1 MSIKVIGQLLQGL
14 GPGQKPDSARPATS
28 GSEFD
33 HALALARSG
42 PQAKAEEGRLQVE
55 MMRLEMMRGLLDPG
69 LENDSEGWSAPIHF
83 PSFASVYSASGQT
96 SVDPPVKKPEPSQQ
110 PIDELIDKAAREN
123 GVEPALVRAVVQ
135 AESAFNP
142 RAVSPVGAEGL
153 MQLMPET
160 AKDLGVDDSFDPE
173 QNVMGGTR
181 YLGWLLEKYG
191 GDLDKTLAAY
201 NWGPGNVDRRGIDSL
216 PKETRDYLVRVKGY
230 YEEHLG

>member
-14 GPGQKPDSARPATS
+14 GPGQKPDSARPATG

-33 HALALARSG
+33 RALALARSG